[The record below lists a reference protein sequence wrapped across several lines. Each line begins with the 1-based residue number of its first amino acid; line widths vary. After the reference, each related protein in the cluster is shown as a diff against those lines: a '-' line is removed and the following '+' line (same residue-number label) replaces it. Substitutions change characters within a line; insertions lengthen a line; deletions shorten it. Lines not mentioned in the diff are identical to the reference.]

1 MAEGEVCGSQV
12 GHEVQ
17 INASLNNGIR
27 LVFSWRVLL
36 QVAIQ
41 CGSYR
46 SLLACQTL
54 PCCNSLEAIYETFLA
69 R

>member
-17 INASLNNGIR
+17 IDAPLNNGIR
-27 LVFSWRVLL
+27 LVFRWRVLL